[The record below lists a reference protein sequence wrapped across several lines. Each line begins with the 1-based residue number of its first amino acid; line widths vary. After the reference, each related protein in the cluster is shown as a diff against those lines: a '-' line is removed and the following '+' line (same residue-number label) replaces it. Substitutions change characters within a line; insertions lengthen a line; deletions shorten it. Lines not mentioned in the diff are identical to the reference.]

1 MVLVT
6 LLSALLTF
14 CMHKVLKTKD
24 HHTIP
29 SSALIWKYFSLTMYI
44 TIYRKWKIYCNF
56 SFCVGE
62 LGDHEGMA
70 CRTGYLSEFQ
80 FFPGQVC
87 YSQNDLFTN
96 LYKKKKLCAYINIHA
111 YIMCSLK
118 ILFVFYGTYTMG
130 QSTIIVACPLSVL
143 CTTPL
148 ATKV

>member
-1 MVLVT
+1 
-6 LLSALLTF
+6 
-14 CMHKVLKTKD
+14 
-24 HHTIP
+24 
-29 SSALIWKYFSLTMYI
+29 MYI

-96 LYKKKKLCAYINIHA
+96 LYKKKK
-111 YIMCSLK
+111 SK
-118 ILFVFYGTYTMG
+118 VTTYAMQG
-130 QSTIIVACPLSVL
+130 LSPSCCKANSAFSSANNASNV
-143 CTTPL
+143 TTL
-148 ATKV
+148 V

>member
-44 TIYRKWKIYCNF
+44 TIYRKWKIIILQLFLLCRGTWRSWRNGMQNRIFIRVSIF
-56 SFCVGE
+56 SWS
-62 LGDHEGMA
+62 GM
-70 CRTGYLSEFQ
+70 LQSEWFIHK
-80 FFPGQVC
+80 FI
-87 YSQNDLFTN
+87 
-96 LYKKKKLCAYINIHA
+96 KKKIVCVYKYTCVHNV
-111 YIMCSLK
+111 
-118 ILFVFYGTYTMG
+118 LFVFYGTYTMG
-130 QSTIIVACPLSVL
+130 QSTIIVACSLSVL